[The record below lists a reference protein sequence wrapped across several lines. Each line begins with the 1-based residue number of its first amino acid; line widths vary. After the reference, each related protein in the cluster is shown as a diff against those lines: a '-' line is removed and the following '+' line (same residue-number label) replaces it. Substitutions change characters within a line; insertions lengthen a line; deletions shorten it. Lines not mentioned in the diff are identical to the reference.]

1 MKTTIKMIHKPVPC
15 RWWQVVEI
23 AVGKRLYKAT
33 FFSDDEGGSRA
44 TSDLTVYSQMGDGP
58 DTLNILTWVE
68 MLSPPQPVVEALER
82 LRFDPD
88 TGQAIEVPPT
98 KLRRTA

>member
-15 RWWQVVEI
+15 RWWQVIEI

-33 FFSDDEGGSRA
+33 FLSDDEGA
-44 TSDLTVYSQMGDGP
+44 ELTEPNLTVYSQMGDGP
-58 DTLNILTWVE
+58 DPWVE
-68 MLSPPQPVVEALER
+68 MLSPPPPVLEALER

-88 TGQAIEVPPT
+88 TGQAVEVQPF